1 MHDVA
6 VIGGGITGLFAAKVA
21 ADDGLDVICL
31 EADHVPGLQS
41 RGEGR
46 IFRVAHGRADLCEQ
60 AMRAAELW
68 AQCERVAGEPFL
80 DRCGLAVLGEG
91 VTERYE
97 AMVAAGVPA
106 SGDNDPADRHA
117 AVTAGARA
125 ELATFGALRDRVP
138 HVKAD
143 PDTAALWD
151 PAGASIRTGD
161 VTRWLRRL
169 LGERLRPESP
179 VTAAE
184 RQAGGWTLATPGE
197 PVEARTVLICA
208 GTSTEPVAALFGIDV
223 PKGPGPGR
231 TLRLTFAAPADRR
244 VPCVI
249 EPGVS
254 YSLPTVFGYSVGM
267 TDEALETRADE
278 EPEPAFVAR
287 SGAACRRYARE
298 RLIGVGPPIAEQVTC
313 EFPVTPLLPDEGWRV
328 LGDDDVRVLVA
339 RNAYKFA
346 PLIGEKVARGR

>member
-31 EADHVPGLQS
+31 EAEHVPGLQS

-60 AMRAAELW
+60 AMRAAGLW
-68 AQCERVAGEPFL
+68 ADCERSAAEPFL
-80 DRCGLAVLGEG
+80 DRCGLAVLGDG
-91 VTERYE
+91 TAERHE
-97 AMVAAGVPA
+97 AMLAAGAPA
-106 SGDNDPADRHA
+106 E
-117 AVTAGARA
+117 V
-125 ELATFGALRDRVP
+125 ATLGALGDRVP
-138 HVKAD
+138 HIKAD

-151 PAGASIRTGD
+151 PAGASIRTGA
-161 VTRWLRRL
+161 VTRWLRRV
-169 LGERLRPESP
+169 LGDRLRPESP

-184 RQAGGWTLATPGE
+184 RQAGGWTLTIPGG

-208 GTSTEPVAALFGIDV
+208 GTSTEAVAALFGIDV
-223 PKGPGPGR
+223 PEGPGPGR

-298 RLIGVGPPIAEQVTC
+298 RLLGVGPPIAEQVTC
-313 EFPVTPLLPDEGWRV
+313 AFPVTPLLPDEGWRV

-346 PLIGEKVARGR
+346 PLIGEEVARGR